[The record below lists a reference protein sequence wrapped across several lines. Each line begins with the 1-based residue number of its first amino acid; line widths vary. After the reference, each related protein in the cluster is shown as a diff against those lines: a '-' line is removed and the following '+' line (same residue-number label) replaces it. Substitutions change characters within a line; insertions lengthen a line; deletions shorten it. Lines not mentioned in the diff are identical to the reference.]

1 VSSKPTRF
9 SGVLK
14 NTQALA
20 PMPDTTAAEATARK
34 VGRPPG
40 KKSNPEYQQVTI
52 YIEKQVHR
60 TARKLLLDD
69 ERQFSDLVNELV
81 SEWVKG
87 KA

>member
-1 VSSKPTRF
+1 MSSKPTRF

-14 NTQALA
+14 NTQALTPTPESA
-20 PMPDTTAAEATARK
+20 AAEATIRK

-87 KA
+87 KV

>member
-1 VSSKPTRF
+1 
-9 SGVLK
+9 
-14 NTQALA
+14 
-20 PMPDTTAAEATARK
+20 MPDTTAAEATARK

-69 ERQFSDLVNELV
+69 ERQLAIS
-81 SEWVKG
+81 
-87 KA
+87 